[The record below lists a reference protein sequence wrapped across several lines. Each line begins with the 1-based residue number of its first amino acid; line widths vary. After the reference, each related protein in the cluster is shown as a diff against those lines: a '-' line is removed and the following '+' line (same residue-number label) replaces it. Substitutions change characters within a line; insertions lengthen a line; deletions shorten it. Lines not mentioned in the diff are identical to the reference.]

1 MTESTMSIDLGVT
14 NKFLQEL
21 TNMESAKNEDGLYM
35 LYNTFY
41 KLRRFFC
48 KMLRNYQD
56 KNIVWII
63 IIVVISI
70 Y

>member
-1 MTESTMSIDLGVT
+1 MSIDLGVT

-56 KNIVWII
+56 KNIV
-63 IIVVISI
+63 
-70 Y
+70 